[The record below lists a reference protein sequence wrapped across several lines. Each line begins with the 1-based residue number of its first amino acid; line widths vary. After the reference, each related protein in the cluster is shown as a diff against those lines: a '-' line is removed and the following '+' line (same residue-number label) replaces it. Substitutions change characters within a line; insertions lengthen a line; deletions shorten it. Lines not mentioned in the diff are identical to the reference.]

1 MAGPLDGIRVID
13 ASTVVNGPWAAQTLG
28 DYGAEVIKVEAPQG
42 DHSRQIGP
50 ASNAGMSSLFLG
62 CNRNKRSIVLDLK
75 QPAAQEAMLRLAR
88 GADVLMHNLRPRPAA
103 ALGLAYEQV
112 AAVNRRIVW
121 VATYGFRAAG
131 PYRDK
136 PAYDDVIQAGAGFA
150 ALQTVVADEPRF
162 IPTLVTDKVTGQA
175 VVSAVLAALLCRE
188 RTGVGQAVEV
198 PMFETAAAFLMVEH
212 LEGATFV
219 PPIESVGYKPHLV
232 PWRRPL
238 RTKDGYLAVLPATD
252 DKWRAFFRLAG
263 RPDLAD
269 DGRFGTVA
277 ARREHNE
284 ELYRV
289 LGEIVATRTTSAW
302 MEDLGRADIPAMVVN
317 TLESLLDDPQLA
329 ATGFWRE
336 VDHPTEGRLRMP
348 DIPTHFQGTPG
359 DVRRL
364 APRLGEHSREIL
376 HELEYSDAE
385 IEAMLA
391 SGATRQA

>member
-28 DYGAEVIKVEAPQG
+28 DYGADVIKVEPPQG

-50 ASNAGMSSLFLG
+50 ARSSGMSSLFLG

-75 QPAAQEAMLRLAR
+75 QPAARDAMLRLVR
-88 GADVLMHNLRPRPAA
+88 GADVLMHNFRPRPAA

-112 AAVNRRIVW
+112 AAVNSGIVW

-150 ALQTVVADEPRF
+150 AIQAVVADEPRF

-175 VVSAVLAALLCRE
+175 VVAAVLAALLCRE

-212 LEGATFV
+212 LEGATFI

-263 RPDLAD
+263 RADLAED
-269 DGRFGTVA
+269 ARFGTVA
-277 ARREHNE
+277 GRREHNE
-284 ELYRV
+284 ALYRV
-289 LGEIVATRTTSAW
+289 LGEIVATRTTGEW
-302 MEDLGRADIPAMVVN
+302 MDDLGRADIPAMVVN

-329 ATGFWRE
+329 ATDFWRE
-336 VDHPTEGRLRMP
+336 VNHPTEGRLRMP
-348 DIPTHFQGTPG
+348 DIPARFHGTPG

-376 HELEYSDAE
+376 HNLEYSAAE
-385 IEAMLA
+385 IDAMLA
-391 SGATRQA
+391 SGATHE